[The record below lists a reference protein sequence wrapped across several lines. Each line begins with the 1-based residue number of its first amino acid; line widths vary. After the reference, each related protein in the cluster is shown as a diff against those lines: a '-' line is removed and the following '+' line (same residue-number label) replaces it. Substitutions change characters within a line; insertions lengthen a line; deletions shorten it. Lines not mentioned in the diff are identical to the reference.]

1 MATIEWLYNNYKSRF
16 PDGGLDQFLN
26 LIKRNFP
33 KQYNQAKQ
41 YIDNMAKQIN
51 EAAEEVVD
59 KGKNTGSKIKQ
70 QTKTKQPK
78 KTPPVNKDLDVLYGN
93 QENKPKLE
101 NIKQKVGGTTKAAT
115 KSAPKAGG
123 VLKGVGGKVAP
134 AAGIALELPSYW
146 KNVTDENADW
156 KSRTLDTL
164 GLLLKGGSIIAGA
177 TGVGLFPAITGYA
190 GGAGLQKSA
199 GDIRGINETDK
210 LLAQNNPKPL
220 TPEEQQRYNQY
231 VINNQDKM
239 IAQTKQQMKDLGG
252 IRKFY
257 EGAEQR
263 LSAIDDT
270 LNTSEAP
277 QSNLSGVNS
286 NGNVNTPKTNLPPVK
301 TQSGASGNISNN
313 VPVQQNNT
321 VDKVMANNMN
331 RNNTLL
337 NDIVGIS
344 NIIKGAQAGYQQPNV
359 GVTPDEVNAYLNA
372 LNQAG
377 QNLTRQNQFI
387 QDYRNAVAAD
397 DRALRQ
403 AQFNDVLQD
412 ITNKLQP
419 PTQVSWVS
427 PEGQLRTIDVETN
440 ASPANNVTNLKAQ
453 PTNVD
458 RLVKDYQ
465 LTSNLAAAQ
474 NEALQKR
481 AELASAMRLS
491 QETGLPLNIAANMS
505 GSDYVN
511 YLKPIQ
517 ETQQKLTTQGTQGII
532 DLIKQERNNIATAE
546 RENAK
551 AIADLNVEQYKQLNE
566 NQRATLENWMD
577 YKIAQMDNDTK
588 LDVAKQLGINSQDL
602 EELKQSDPLAA
613 MKIKA
618 QLIEAATY
626 YNDPIG
632 QTMLKDV
639 YAELYPEQQTEQ
651 QTEQNPTGMTRDQLE
666 YWRRFK

>member
-1 MATIEWLYNNYKSRF
+1 MATIEWLYDNYKSRF
-16 PDGGLDQFLN
+16 PDGRPDQFLN
-26 LIKRNFP
+26 LMKKNFP

-41 YIDNMAKQIN
+41 YIDRMAKQI
-51 EAAEEVVD
+51 EEVVER
-59 KGKNTGSKIKQ
+59 T
-70 QTKTKQPK
+70 TEQPK
-78 KTPPVNKDLDVLYGN
+78 QEQSTKKVPTSNTNINKDLDTLYGN
-93 QENKPKLE
+93 QDNKPNL
-101 NIKQKVGGTTKAAT
+101 NDIKQKVGGGA
-115 KSAPKAGG
+115 KSTPKAG
-123 VLKGVGGKVAP
+123 VLLKGIGSKAVP
-134 AAGIALELPSYW
+134 TIGIGLELPSYW

-164 GLLLKGGSIIAGA
+164 GLLGKGGSLIAGA
-177 TGVGLFPAITGYA
+177 TGVGTIPAIAGYA
-190 GGAGLQKSA
+190 GGAGLQKAA
-199 GDIRGINETDK
+199 GDIRSRNATDK
-210 LLAQNNPKPL
+210 LLAQDSLKPL
-220 TPEEQQRYNQY
+220 TDEEQQKYNNY
-231 VINNQDKM
+231 VVNNFNNAIKQTEQQLKDINE
-239 IAQTKQQMKDLGG
+239 

-263 LSAIDDT
+263 LSAIDNT
-270 LNTSEAP
+270 LNTPETS
-277 QSNLSGVNS
+277 QSILSGVNS
-286 NGNVNTPKTNLPPVK
+286 VPNTNTPNSNLPPVK

-321 VDKVMANNMN
+321 VDKIMSNNTN

-344 NIIKGAQAGYQQPNV
+344 NVIKGAQSGYQQPNV
-359 GVTPDEVNAYLNA
+359 GVTEDEVNAYLTA
-372 LNQAG
+372 LEQAG

-403 AQFNDVLQD
+403 AQFNDALQD
-412 ITNKLQP
+412 VTNKLQMP
-419 PTQVSWVS
+419 SQVSWVS
-427 PEGQLRTIDVETN
+427 PDGQLRTANIKTN
-440 ASPANNVTNLKAQ
+440 ESPANNIANLKAQ
-453 PTNVD
+453 PTNVE
-458 RLVKDYQ
+458 RLIKDYQ
-465 LTSNLAAAQ
+465 LTSDLATTQ
-474 NEALQKR
+474 NNALQQR
-481 AELASAMRLS
+481 AKLASAMRLS

-517 ETQQKLTTQGTQGII
+517 ETQKELTTKGAQGII

-551 AIADLNVEQYKQLNE
+551 AIADLTTEQYKQLNE
-566 NQRATLENWMD
+566 NQRATLDNWMD
-577 YKIAQMDNDTK
+577 YKIAQIDNATK
-588 LDVAKQLGINSQDL
+588 LDVARQLGINSQDL
-602 EELKQSDPLAA
+602 EKLKQSDPLAA

-639 YAELYPEQQTEQ
+639 YAQLYPEK

-666 YWRRFK
+666 YWRQFK

>member
-1 MATIEWLYNNYKSRF
+1 MATIEWLYDNYKSRF
-16 PDGGLDQFLN
+16 PDGRPDQFLN

-51 EAAEEVVD
+51 EAVEEVED

-146 KNVTDENADW
+146 ENVTDENADW

-199 GDIRGINETDK
+199 GDIRSINETDK
-210 LLAQNNPKPL
+210 LLAQNILKPL

-239 IAQTKQQMKDLGG
+239 IAQTKQQMKDLDG

-263 LSAIDDT
+263 LTSTENMLDT
-270 LNTSEAP
+270 PETS

-344 NIIKGAQAGYQQPNV
+344 NIVKGAQAGYQQPNV

-427 PEGQLRTIDVETN
+427 PEGQLRTINVETN

-651 QTEQNPTGMTRDQLE
+651 NPTGMTRDQLE
-666 YWRRFK
+666 YWRQFK

>member
-26 LIKRNFP
+26 LMKRNFP

-41 YIDNMAKQIN
+41 YIERMAKQI
-51 EAAEEVVD
+51 EEVAE
-59 KGKNTGSKIKQ
+59 GT
-70 QTKTKQPK
+70 TEQPK
-78 KTPPVNKDLDVLYGN
+78 QEKPKQSTKKVSTSNTNINKNLDILYGN
-93 QENKPKLE
+93 QDNKPKLDD
-101 NIKQKVGGTTKAAT
+101 IKQKVGGAT
-115 KSAPKAGG
+115 KSAPKATPQAGG

-146 KNVTDENADW
+146 NNVTNENADW
-156 KSRTLDTL
+156 MSRSLDTL
-164 GLLLKGGSIIAGA
+164 GLLTKGASIIAGA
-177 TGVGLFPAITGYA
+177 TGVGLLPAIAGYT
-190 GGAGLQKSA
+190 GGAGLQKAA
-199 GDIRGINETDK
+199 GDIRNKNETDK
-210 LLAQNNPKPL
+210 LIAKYKQHIK
-220 TPEEQQRYNQY
+220 
-231 VINNQDKM
+231 NNQNKK
-239 IAQTKQQMKDLGG
+239 IAQTRQQTKDLDG
-252 IRKFY
+252 IRKFN
-257 EGAEQR
+257 EGAEQG
-263 LSAIDDT
+263 LSAKDDT
-270 LNTSEAP
+270 LNTSESS
-277 QSNLSGVNS
+277 QSILRGVNY
-286 NGNVNTPKTNLPPVK
+286 NGNVNTPETNLPPVK

-321 VDKVMANNMN
+321 VDKTMANNIN

-337 NDIVGIS
+337 NDMVGIS
-344 NIIKGAQAGYQQPNV
+344 NVIKGAQAGYQQPNV
-359 GVTPDEVNAYLNA
+359 GVTEEEVNAYLNA
-372 LNQAG
+372 LEQAG

-403 AQFNDVLQD
+403 AQFNDALQD
-412 ITNKLQP
+412 VTNKLQMP
-419 PTQVSWVS
+419 SQVSWVS

-440 ASPANNVTNLKAQ
+440 ASPANNVANLKVQ
-453 PTNVD
+453 PTNVE
-458 RLVKDYQ
+458 RLAKDYQ

-481 AELASAMRLS
+481 AELASAIRLS

-551 AIADLNVEQYKQLNE
+551 AIADLTTEQYKQLNE
-566 NQRATLENWMD
+566 NQRATLDNWMD
-577 YKIAQMDNDTK
+577 YRIAQMDNATK

-639 YAELYPEQQTEQ
+639 YAQLYPEQ

-666 YWRRFK
+666 YWRQFK

>member
-16 PDGGLDQFLN
+16 PDGRPDQFLN

-41 YIDNMAKQIN
+41 YIDRMAKQI
-51 EAAEEVVD
+51 EEVVER
-59 KGKNTGSKIKQ
+59 TTEQ
-70 QTKTKQPK
+70 PKQPTK
-78 KTPPVNKDLDVLYGN
+78 KIPTSNTTVNKELDVLYGN

-101 NIKQKVGGTTKAAT
+101 DIKQKVNKP
-115 KSAPKAGG
+115 KSIPKASG
-123 VLKGVGGKVAP
+123 LIKGISGKAVP
-134 AAGIALELPSYW
+134 TIGIGLELPSYW

-164 GLLLKGGSIIAGA
+164 GLLQKGGSLIAGA
-177 TGVGLFPAITGYA
+177 TGIGTVPAIAGYT
-190 GGAGLQKSA
+190 GGAGLQKAA
-199 GDIRGINETDK
+199 GDIRSRNATDK
-210 LLAQNNPKPL
+210 LLAKDSLKPL
-220 TPEEQQRYNQY
+220 TDEEQQKYNNY
-231 VINNQDKM
+231 VVNNFNNAIK
-239 IAQTKQQMKDLGG
+239 QTKQQLKDINE

-257 EGAEQR
+257 EGANER
-263 LSAIDDT
+263 LSAIDNT
-270 LNTSEAP
+270 LDNPEAS
-277 QSNLSGVNS
+277 QSILSGVNY

-313 VPVQQNNT
+313 VPVQQNDM
-321 VDKVMANNMN
+321 VDKIMANNIN

-344 NIIKGAQAGYQQPNV
+344 NVIKGAQSGYQQPNV
-359 GVTPDEVNAYLNA
+359 GVTEEEVNAYLNA

-403 AQFNDVLQD
+403 AQFNDALQD
-412 ITNKLQP
+412 VTNKLQMP
-419 PTQVSWVS
+419 SQVSWVS
-427 PEGQLRTIDVETN
+427 PEGQLRTINVKTN
-440 ASPANNVTNLKAQ
+440 ESPVNNVANLKAQ
-453 PTNVD
+453 PTNVE
-458 RLVKDYQ
+458 RLVNDYK
-465 LTSNLAAAQ
+465 LTSDLAAAQ
-474 NEALQKR
+474 NNVLQQR

-491 QETGLPLNIAANMS
+491 QETGLPLNIAANMT
-505 GSDYVN
+505 GTDYVN

-517 ETQQKLTTQGTQGII
+517 ETQKELTTQGTQGII

-551 AIADLNVEQYKQLNE
+551 AIADLTTEQYKQLNE
-566 NQRATLENWMD
+566 NQRATLDNWMD
-577 YKIAQMDNDTK
+577 YKIAQIDNATR
-588 LDVAKQLGINSQDL
+588 LDVARQLGINSQDL
-602 EELKQSDPLAA
+602 ERLKQSDPLAA

-639 YAELYPEQQTEQ
+639 YAQLYPEQ
-651 QTEQNPTGMTRDQLE
+651 QTEQNPTGMSRDQLD
-666 YWRRFK
+666 YWRQFK

>member
-1 MATIEWLYNNYKSRF
+1 MATIEWLYDNYKSRF
-16 PDGGLDQFLN
+16 PDGRPDQFLN
-26 LIKRNFP
+26 LMKRNFP

-41 YIDNMAKQIN
+41 YIERMAKQI
-51 EAAEEVVD
+51 EEVVER
-59 KGKNTGSKIKQ
+59 T
-70 QTKTKQPK
+70 TEQPK
-78 KTPPVNKDLDVLYGN
+78 QEKPKQSTKKVPTSNTNINKDLDTLYGN
-93 QENKPKLE
+93 QDNKPKLDD
-101 NIKQKVGGTTKAAT
+101 IKQKVGGAT
-115 KSAPKAGG
+115 KSAPKATPKAGG

-156 KSRTLDTL
+156 MSRSLDTL
-164 GLLLKGGSIIAGA
+164 GLLTKGTSIIAGA
-177 TGVGLFPAITGYA
+177 TGVGLLPAVAGYT
-190 GGAGLQKSA
+190 GGAGLQKAA
-199 GDIRGINETDK
+199 GDIRSRNATDK
-210 LLAQNNPKPL
+210 LLAKDSLKPL

-231 VINNQDKM
+231 IINNQDKM
-239 IAQTKQQMKDLGG
+239 IAQTKQQMKDLDG

-263 LSAIDDT
+263 LTATENMLDT
-270 LNTSEAP
+270 PETP
-277 QSNLSGVNS
+277 QSNLRGVNY

-301 TQSGASGNISNN
+301 TQSGASGNISNS

-321 VDKVMANNMN
+321 VDKIMANNIN

-344 NIIKGAQAGYQQPNV
+344 NVIKGAQAGYQQPNV
-359 GVTPDEVNAYLNA
+359 GVTQDEVNAYLNA
-372 LNQAG
+372 LEQAG

-412 ITNKLQP
+412 VTNKLQMP
-419 PTQVSWVS
+419 SQVSWVS
-427 PEGQLRTIDVETN
+427 PEGQLRTINVETN
-440 ASPANNVTNLKAQ
+440 ASPANNVANLKAQ
-453 PTNVD
+453 PTNVE
-458 RLVKDYQ
+458 RLAKDYQ
-465 LTSNLAAAQ
+465 LSSNLAAAQ

-505 GSDYVN
+505 GTDYVN

-517 ETQQKLTTQGTQGII
+517 ETQQELTTQGTQGII

-551 AIADLNVEQYKQLNE
+551 AIADLTTEQYKQLNE
-566 NQRATLENWMD
+566 NQRTTLDNWMD
-577 YKIAQMDNDTK
+577 YKIAQIDNATK
-588 LDVAKQLGINSQDL
+588 LDVARQLGINSQDL
-602 EELKQSDPLAA
+602 EKLKQSDPLAA

-639 YAELYPEQQTEQ
+639 YAQLYPEQ

-666 YWRRFK
+666 YWRQFK

>member
-1 MATIEWLYNNYKSRF
+1 MATIEWLYDNYKSRF
-16 PDGGLDQFLN
+16 PDGRPDQFLN
-26 LIKRNFP
+26 LMKRNFP

-51 EAAEEVVD
+51 EAVEEVID
-59 KGKNTGSKIKQ
+59 KGKNTGSKVKQ

-78 KTPPVNKDLDVLYGN
+78 KTPPVNKDLDILYGS
-93 QENKPKLE
+93 QDNKPKLE
-101 NIKQKVGGTTKAAT
+101 DIKQKVGGATKAAT
-115 KSAPKAGG
+115 KSTPKAGG
-123 VLKGVGGKVAP
+123 VLKGIGGKVVP
-134 AAGIALELPSYW
+134 TAGVALELPSYW

-164 GLLLKGGSIIAGA
+164 GLLQKGGSLLAGA
-177 TGVGLFPAITGYA
+177 TGVGTIPAIAGYA
-190 GGAGLQKSA
+190 GGAGLQKAA
-199 GDIRGINETDK
+199 GDIRSRNATDK
-210 LLAQNNPKPL
+210 LLAKDSLKPL
-220 TPEEQQRYNQY
+220 TDEEQQRYNNY
-231 VINNQDKM
+231 VVNNFNNAIK
-239 IAQTKQQMKDLGG
+239 QTKQQLKDING

-263 LSAIDDT
+263 LSATENMLDT
-270 LNTSEAP
+270 PESV

-321 VDKVMANNMN
+321 VDKIMGNNIN
-331 RNNTLL
+331 RNNSLL
-337 NDIVGIS
+337 NDIAGIS
-344 NIIKGAQAGYQQPNV
+344 DVIKGAQSGYQQPNI
-359 GVTPDEVNAYLNA
+359 GVTQDEVNAYLNA

-403 AQFNDVLQD
+403 AQFNDALQD
-412 ITNKLQP
+412 ITNKLQMP
-419 PTQVSWVS
+419 SQVSWVS
-427 PEGQLRTIDVETN
+427 PEGQLRTINVETN
-440 ASPANNVTNLKAQ
+440 ASPANNVANLKAQ
-453 PTNVD
+453 PSNVE
-458 RLVKDYQ
+458 RLAKDYQ

-505 GSDYVN
+505 GTDYVN

-517 ETQQKLTTQGTQGII
+517 ETQKELTTKGAQGII
-532 DLIKQERNNIATAE
+532 DLIKQERNNIALAE
-546 RENAK
+546 MANAK
-551 AIADLNVEQYKQLNE
+551 AISDLSVEQYKQLNE
-566 NQRATLENWMD
+566 NQRASLENWMD
-577 YKIAQMDNDTK
+577 YKIAQMDNNTRK
-588 LDVAKQLGINSQDL
+588 AVAKQLGTNAQEL
-602 EELKQSDPLAA
+602 EKLKQRDPLAA

-639 YAELYPEQQTEQ
+639 YAQLYPEQQTK
-651 QTEQNPTGMTRDQLE
+651 QNPTGMTRDQLE
-666 YWRRFK
+666 YWRQFK

>member
-164 GLLLKGGSIIAGA
+164 GLLLKGGSIIAGD
-177 TGVGLFPAITGYA
+177 TSVGLYPDITGYA
-190 GGAGLQKSA
+190 AGAGIQKSA

>member
-1 MATIEWLYNNYKSRF
+1 MATIEWLYDNYKSRF
-16 PDGGLDQFLN
+16 PDGRLDQFLN
-26 LIKRNFP
+26 LMKRNFP

-41 YIDNMAKQIN
+41 YIERMAKQT
-51 EAAEEVVD
+51 EEVVER
-59 KGKNTGSKIKQ
+59 T
-70 QTKTKQPK
+70 TEQPK
-78 KTPPVNKDLDVLYGN
+78 QEKPKQSTKKVSTSNTNINKNLDILYGN
-93 QENKPKLE
+93 QDNKPKLDD
-101 NIKQKVGGTTKAAT
+101 IKQKVGGAT
-115 KSAPKAGG
+115 KSAPKATPKAGG

-134 AAGIALELPSYW
+134 AAGITLELPSYW

-156 KSRTLDTL
+156 MSRSLDTF
-164 GLLLKGGSIIAGA
+164 GLLTKVGSIIAGA
-177 TGVGLFPAITGYA
+177 TGVGLFPAIAGYT
-190 GGAGLQKSA
+190 GGAGLQKAA
-199 GDIRGINETDK
+199 GDIRSKNATDK
-210 LLAQNNPKPL
+210 LIANYKQHI
-220 TPEEQQRYNQY
+220 
-231 VINNQDKM
+231 INNQNKM
-239 IAQTKQQMKDLGG
+239 IAQKKQQMKDLDGT
-252 IRKFY
+252 RKFY

-270 LNTSEAP
+270 PNTSEAS
-277 QSNLSGVNS
+277 QSNLSGVNF

-321 VDKVMANNMN
+321 VDKIMANNIN

-359 GVTPDEVNAYLNA
+359 GVTEEEVNAYLNA
-372 LNQAG
+372 LEQAG
-377 QNLTRQNQFI
+377 QNLTRQNRFI

-403 AQFNDVLQD
+403 AQFNDALQD
-412 ITNKLQP
+412 ITNRLQP

-427 PEGQLRTIDVETN
+427 PEGQLRTINVETN
-440 ASPANNVTNLKAQ
+440 ASPANNVANLKAQ
-453 PTNVD
+453 PTNVE
-458 RLVKDYQ
+458 RLAKDYQ
-465 LTSNLAAAQ
+465 LASNLAAAQ
-474 NEALQKR
+474 NETLQKR

-551 AIADLNVEQYKQLNE
+551 AIADLTIEQYKQLNE
-566 NQRATLENWMD
+566 NQRATLDNWMD
-577 YKIAQMDNDTK
+577 YKIAQIDNATK

-639 YAELYPEQQTEQ
+639 YAQLYPKQ

-666 YWRRFK
+666 YWRQFK

>member
-16 PDGGLDQFLN
+16 PDGRPDQFLN
-26 LIKRNFP
+26 LMKRNFP

-41 YIDNMAKQIN
+41 YIDRMAKQI
-51 EAAEEVVD
+51 EEVVER
-59 KGKNTGSKIKQ
+59 T
-70 QTKTKQPK
+70 TEQPK
-78 KTPPVNKDLDVLYGN
+78 QEKPIKKVPTSNTTINKDLDTLYGN
-93 QENKPKLE
+93 QDNKPKLE

-164 GLLLKGGSIIAGA
+164 GLLQKGGSLIAGA
-177 TGVGLFPAITGYA
+177 TGVGLFPAIAGYA
-190 GGAGLQKSA
+190 GGAGLQKAA
-199 GDIRGINETDK
+199 GDIRSKNATDK
-210 LLAQNNPKPL
+210 LLAQDSLKPL
-220 TPEEQQRYNQY
+220 TPEEQQRYNNY
-231 VINNQDKM
+231 VVNNFNNAIK
-239 IAQTKQQMKDLGG
+239 QTEQQMKDLKD
-252 IRKFY
+252 IKNFY

-263 LSAIDDT
+263 LSAIGDV
-270 LNTSEAP
+270 LNTPEAP

-286 NGNVNTPKTNLPPVK
+286 SPNVNTPKTNLPPVK

-313 VPVQQNNT
+313 VPVQQNYM
-321 VDKVMANNMN
+321 VDKIMANNIN

-344 NIIKGAQAGYQQPNV
+344 NVIKGAQSGYQQPNV
-359 GVTPDEVNAYLNA
+359 GVTEDEVNAYLNA

-377 QNLTRQNQFI
+377 QNLTKQNQFI

-403 AQFNDVLQD
+403 AQFNDALQD
-412 ITNKLQP
+412 ITNKLQIP
-419 PTQVSWVS
+419 SQVSWVS
-427 PEGQLRTIDVETN
+427 PEGQLRTINVETN
-440 ASPANNVTNLKAQ
+440 ASPANNVANLKAQ

-458 RLVKDYQ
+458 RLIKDYQ
-465 LTSNLAAAQ
+465 LTSNLATAQ

-491 QETGLPLNIAANMS
+491 QETGLPLNIAANMT
-505 GSDYVN
+505 GTDYVN

-517 ETQQKLTTQGTQGII
+517 ETQRELTTQGTQGII

-551 AIADLNVEQYKQLNE
+551 AIADLTTEQYKQLNE
-566 NQRATLENWMD
+566 NQRATLDNWMD
-577 YKIAQMDNDTK
+577 YKIAQIDNATK
-588 LDVAKQLGINSQDL
+588 LDVARQLGINSQDL
-602 EELKQSDPLAA
+602 EKLKQSDPLAA

-639 YAELYPEQQTEQ
+639 YAQLYPEQ
-651 QTEQNPTGMTRDQLE
+651 QTEQNPTGMTRDQLD
-666 YWRRFK
+666 YWRQFK

>member
-1 MATIEWLYNNYKSRF
+1 MATIEWLYDNYKSRF
-16 PDGGLDQFLN
+16 PDGGPDQFLN

-51 EAAEEVVD
+51 EAVEEVVD

-101 NIKQKVGGTTKAAT
+101 NIKQKVGGAT
-115 KSAPKAGG
+115 KSAPKATPKAGG
-123 VLKGVGGKVAP
+123 VLRGVGGKVTP

-199 GDIRGINETDK
+199 GDIRSVNETDK
-210 LLAQNNPKPL
+210 LLAQINPKPL

-239 IAQTKQQMKDLGG
+239 IAQTKQQMKDLNN
-252 IRKFY
+252 IKNFY

-263 LSAIDDT
+263 LTATENMLDT
-270 LNTSEAP
+270 PEAS

-286 NGNVNTPKTNLPPVK
+286 VSNINTPKTNLPPVK
-301 TQSGASGNISNN
+301 TQSGASSNISNN

-321 VDKVMANNMN
+321 VDKIMANNIN

-344 NIIKGAQAGYQQPNV
+344 NVIKGAQAGYQQPNV
-359 GVTPDEVNAYLNA
+359 GVTEKEVNAYLNA
-372 LNQAG
+372 LEQAG

-403 AQFNDVLQD
+403 AQFNDALQD

-427 PEGQLRTIDVETN
+427 PEGQLRTINVETN

-453 PTNVD
+453 PTNVE

-465 LTSNLAAAQ
+465 LSSNLATAQ

-551 AIADLNVEQYKQLNE
+551 AIADLNAEQYKQLNE

-588 LDVAKQLGINSQDL
+588 LDVAKQLGINAQDL
-602 EELKQSDPLAA
+602 EELKQSDPLATL
-613 MKIKA
+613 KIKA
-618 QLIEAATY
+618 QIIEAATY

-632 QTMLKDV
+632 QKMLKDV
-639 YAELYPEQQTEQ
+639 YAQLYPKQQTK
-651 QTEQNPTGMTRDQLE
+651 QNPTGMTRDQLE
-666 YWRRFK
+666 YWRQFK

>member
-1 MATIEWLYNNYKSRF
+1 MGELRIMATIEWLYDNYKSRF
-16 PDGGLDQFLN
+16 PDGRPDQFLN
-26 LIKRNFP
+26 LMKRNFP

-41 YIDNMAKQIN
+41 YIERMAKQI
-51 EAAEEVVD
+51 EEVVER
-59 KGKNTGSKIKQ
+59 T
-70 QTKTKQPK
+70 TEQPK
-78 KTPPVNKDLDVLYGN
+78 QSTKKVSTSNTNINKDLDILYGN
-93 QENKPKLE
+93 QDNKPKLDD
-101 NIKQKVGGTTKAAT
+101 IKQKVGGAT
-115 KSAPKAGG
+115 KSAPKATPKAGG

-146 KNVTDENADW
+146 NNVTDENADW
-156 KSRTLDTL
+156 MSRSLDTL
-164 GLLLKGGSIIAGA
+164 GLLTKGGSIIAGA
-177 TGVGLFPAITGYA
+177 TGVGLLPAVAGYT
-190 GGAGLQKSA
+190 GGAGLQKAA
-199 GDIRGINETDK
+199 GDIRSRNATDK
-210 LLAQNNPKPL
+210 LLAKDSLKPL

-231 VINNQDKM
+231 IINNQDKM
-239 IAQTKQQMKDLGG
+239 IAQTKQQMKDLDG

-263 LSAIDDT
+263 LTATENMLDT
-270 LNTSEAP
+270 PETP
-277 QSNLSGVNS
+277 QSILSGVNF
-286 NGNVNTPKTNLPPVK
+286 NGNVNTPK

-321 VDKVMANNMN
+321 VDKIMANNIN

-344 NIIKGAQAGYQQPNV
+344 NVIKGAQAGYQQPNV
-359 GVTPDEVNAYLNA
+359 GVTQDEVNAYLNA
-372 LNQAG
+372 LEQAG

-403 AQFNDVLQD
+403 AQFNDALQD
-412 ITNKLQP
+412 VTNELQMP
-419 PTQVSWVS
+419 SQVSWVS
-427 PEGQLRTIDVETN
+427 PEGQLRTINVETN
-440 ASPANNVTNLKAQ
+440 ASPANNVANLKAQ
-453 PTNVD
+453 PTNVE
-458 RLVKDYQ
+458 RLAKDYQ

-474 NEALQKR
+474 NETLQKR

-551 AIADLNVEQYKQLNE
+551 AIADLTTEQYKQLNE
-566 NQRATLENWMD
+566 NQRATLDNWMD
-577 YKIAQMDNDTK
+577 YKIAQIDNATK
-588 LDVAKQLGINSQDL
+588 LDVARQLGVNSQDL
-602 EELKQSDPLAA
+602 EKLKQSDPLAA
-613 MKIKA
+613 MK
-618 QLIEAATY
+618 IEAATY

-639 YAELYPEQQTEQ
+639 YAQLYPEQ
-651 QTEQNPTGMTRDQLE
+651 QTEQNPTGMTRDQLD
-666 YWRRFK
+666 YWRQFK

>member
-16 PDGGLDQFLN
+16 PDGRPDQFLN
-26 LIKRNFP
+26 LMKRNFP

-41 YIDNMAKQIN
+41 YIDNMAKQI
-51 EAAEEVVD
+51 EEVVERTTEQP
-59 KGKNTGSKIKQ
+59 KKE
-70 QTKTKQPK
+70 KTKQPIK
-78 KTPPVNKDLDVLYGN
+78 KISTSNTTLNKDLDTLYGN
-93 QENKPKLE
+93 QNNKPKLDD
-101 NIKQKVGGTTKAAT
+101 IKQKVRGATKAAT
-115 KSAPKAGG
+115 KSTPKAGG

-164 GLLLKGGSIIAGA
+164 GLLQKGGSIIAGA
-177 TGVGLFPAITGYA
+177 TGVGLIPAIAGYA

-199 GDIRGINETDK
+199 GDIRSKNATDK
-210 LLAQNNPKPL
+210 LLAKDSLKPL

-239 IAQTKQQMKDLGG
+239 IAQTEQQIKDLND
-252 IRKFY
+252 IKNFY

-263 LSAIDDT
+263 LTATENMLDT
-270 LNTSEAP
+270 PESV
-277 QSNLSGVNS
+277 QSNLSGVNY
-286 NGNVNTPKTNLPPVK
+286 NGNINTPKTNLPPVK

-313 VPVQQNNT
+313 VPVQQNDMVN
-321 VDKVMANNMN
+321 KIMANNIN

-344 NIIKGAQAGYQQPNV
+344 NVIKGAQAGYQQPNV
-359 GVTPDEVNAYLNA
+359 GVTEEEVNAYLNA

-377 QNLTRQNQFI
+377 QNLTKQNQFI
-387 QDYRNAVAAD
+387 QDYRDAVAAD
-397 DRALRQ
+397 DKAMRQ
-403 AQFNDVLQD
+403 AQLNDALQD
-412 ITNKLQP
+412 LSNQFRMAN
-419 PTQVSWVS
+419 QVSWVS
-427 PEGQLRTIDVETN
+427 PEGQLRTVAVDNRRAV
-440 ASPANNVTNLKAQ
+440 PNNVANLKAQ
-453 PTNVD
+453 PTNVE
-458 RLVKDYQ
+458 RLAKEYQ
-465 LTSNLAAAQ
+465 LTSDIAKAQ
-474 NEALQKR
+474 NDALQKR
-481 AELASAMRLS
+481 AELASVMRLS
-491 QETGLPLNIAANMS
+491 QETGLPLNIAANMT
-505 GSDYVN
+505 GTDYVN

-517 ETQQKLTTQGTQGII
+517 ETQKELTTQGTQGII

-551 AIADLNVEQYKQLNE
+551 AIADLTTEQYKQLNE
-566 NQRATLENWMD
+566 NQRATLDNWMD
-577 YKIAQMDNDTK
+577 YKIAQIDNATK
-588 LDVAKQLGINSQDL
+588 IDVAKQLGINSQDL
-602 EELKQSDPLAA
+602 ERLKQSDPLAA

-639 YAELYPEQQTEQ
+639 YAQLYPEQ
-651 QTEQNPTGMTRDQLE
+651 QTEQNPTGMSRDQLD
-666 YWRRFK
+666 YWRQFK

>member
-1 MATIEWLYNNYKSRF
+1 MATIEWLYDNYKSRF
-16 PDGGLDQFLN
+16 PDGRPDQFLN
-26 LIKRNFP
+26 LMKRNFP

-41 YIDNMAKQIN
+41 YIERMAKQI
-51 EAAEEVVD
+51 EEVVER
-59 KGKNTGSKIKQ
+59 T
-70 QTKTKQPK
+70 TEQPK
-78 KTPPVNKDLDVLYGN
+78 QSTKKVSTSNTNINKDLDILYGN
-93 QENKPKLE
+93 QDNKPKLDD
-101 NIKQKVGGTTKAAT
+101 IKQKVGGAT
-115 KSAPKAGG
+115 KSAPKATPKAGG

-146 KNVTDENADW
+146 NNVTDENADW
-156 KSRTLDTL
+156 MSRSLDTL
-164 GLLLKGGSIIAGA
+164 GLLTKGGSIIAGA
-177 TGVGLFPAITGYA
+177 TGVGLLPAVAGYT
-190 GGAGLQKSA
+190 GGAGLQKAA
-199 GDIRGINETDK
+199 GDIRSRNATDK
-210 LLAQNNPKPL
+210 LLAKDSLKPL

-231 VINNQDKM
+231 IINNQDKM
-239 IAQTKQQMKDLGG
+239 IAQTKQQMKDLDG

-263 LSAIDDT
+263 LTATENMLDT
-270 LNTSEAP
+270 PETP
-277 QSNLSGVNS
+277 QSILSGVNF
-286 NGNVNTPKTNLPPVK
+286 NGNVNTPK

-321 VDKVMANNMN
+321 VDKIMANNIN

-344 NIIKGAQAGYQQPNV
+344 NVIKGAQAGYQQPNV
-359 GVTPDEVNAYLNA
+359 GVTQDEVNAYLNA
-372 LNQAG
+372 LEQAG

-403 AQFNDVLQD
+403 AQFNDALQD
-412 ITNKLQP
+412 VTNELQMP
-419 PTQVSWVS
+419 SQVSWVS
-427 PEGQLRTIDVETN
+427 PEGQLRTINVETN
-440 ASPANNVTNLKAQ
+440 ASPANNVANLKAQ
-453 PTNVD
+453 PTNVE
-458 RLVKDYQ
+458 RLAKDYQ

-474 NEALQKR
+474 NETLQKR

-551 AIADLNVEQYKQLNE
+551 AIADLTTEQYKQLNE
-566 NQRATLENWMD
+566 NQRATLDNWMD
-577 YKIAQMDNDTK
+577 YKIAQIDNATK
-588 LDVAKQLGINSQDL
+588 LDVARQLGVNSQDL
-602 EELKQSDPLAA
+602 EKLKQSDPLAA
-613 MKIKA
+613 MK
-618 QLIEAATY
+618 IEAATY

-639 YAELYPEQQTEQ
+639 YAQLYPEQ
-651 QTEQNPTGMTRDQLE
+651 QTEQNPTGMTRDQLD
-666 YWRRFK
+666 YWRQFK